1 MWSAT
6 LQEILLAHPCT
17 VSTEPQPAQF
27 ALIADECLER
37 VATWL
42 ERFDPDEVDYTTSD
56 GVLKIEFP
64 DGVTFVLNRQTAARQ
79 VWFAADVHA
88 WHYDLQADGSWRSTK
103 GDEDLSVSIAEAVG
117 TKLGRRVE
125 F

>member
-1 MWSAT
+1 MWSGIF
-6 LQEILLAHPCT
+6 QEIFLARPYT

-88 WHYDLQADGSWRSTK
+88 WHYDLQVDGSWRSTK
-103 GDEDLSVSIAEAVG
+103 DDEDLSQSIAKAVG
-117 TKLGRRVE
+117 AKLGRRVE